1 MVPMPNDQYPPLF
14 GVSLRVPPS
23 NIQAEQAFLGALFRN
38 NKVLD
43 RSAFLRPEH
52 FADQIHARIFECAL
66 RRIEGGRIAD
76 AVTLKEDFENAGTLN
91 EVGGVP
97 YLTELLSAMVGI
109 INAGDYARVIRD
121 CWVRRELIEVGEQ
134 LVNSAF
140 GEAPN
145 IDPTTIAS
153 EAIARIDEAAV
164 GSGTLKASTTTLDSA
179 MDAAMAA
186 MEAAQSRKGP
196 AGISTGFRSIDDRL
210 GGLEPGH
217 VYVIAGRPGMGKS
230 ALGHNIAIN
239 AARSGV
245 GVLELSL
252 EMSATQLGRRALC
265 AASGV
270 PQFNMKTGYVSN
282 DHAAQL
288 VRARRELA
296 GLPLT
301 IDDAGGQTPAMIAA
315 KARAAKRKHGLG
327 LLMVD
332 HLNLMRA
339 EEADARHGDTSA
351 TGKASNMMLQVAKDC
366 GCPVLLLAQL
376 NRGPENREDKRPT
389 LGDLRQSGNIEQD
402 AYAVGFVYRPEYYL
416 GGQPEQKDGELPGK
430 HHDRMTEWE
439 DRKRSL
445 TGRAELIW
453 AKVRDGEP
461 GTDLLTFDGP
471 TTSFGESR
479 P

>member
-1 MVPMPNDQYPPLF
+1 MPDGYQSSPLF
-14 GVSLRVPPS
+14 GIPQRLPPA
-23 NIQAEQAFLGALFRN
+23 NVDAECAFLGALLYN
-38 NKVLD
+38 NKALD
-43 RSAFLRPEH
+43 RAPNLEPDH
-52 FADQIHARIFECAL
+52 FAHPANARIFAEA
-66 RRIEGGRIAD
+66 RRLIGAGHIAD
-76 AVTLKEDFENAGTLN
+76 PITLKTAFEHTGILD
-91 EVGGVP
+91 EVGGTA
-97 YLTELLSAMVGI
+97 YLMSLVSAMIGVI
-109 INAGDYARVIRD
+109 SIGDYAKLIRD
-121 CWVRRELIEVGEQ
+121 CWMRREMIEAGER
-134 LVNSAF
+134 LVNAAF
-140 GEAPN
+140 GEVPDA
-145 IDPTTIAS
+145 DSATIAA
-153 EAIARIDEAAV
+153 EAIARIDGAVV
-164 GSGTLKASTTTLDSA
+164 GSGVLNSSMTTLDGA
-179 MDAAMAA
+179 MDAAIAA
-186 MEAAQSRKGP
+186 MEAAQDRKGP
-196 AGISTGFRSIDDRL
+196 AGISTGFQCIDDRL

-217 VYVIAGRPGMGKS
+217 VYVLAGRPGMGKS
-230 ALGHNIAIN
+230 ALGHGIAIN

-252 EMSATQLGRRALC
+252 EMSAVQLGRRALS

-270 PQFNMKTGYVSN
+270 AQIGLKTGHIN
-282 DHAAQL
+282 NEHAERL

-339 EEADARHGDTSA
+339 EDADARHGDTSA

-389 LGDLRQSGNIEQD
+389 LSDLRQSGNIEQD

-416 GGQPEQKDGELPGK
+416 GGEPEKKDGETAGK
-430 HHDRMTEWE
+430 HHDRISEWE
-439 DRKRSL
+439 ERKRHVA
-445 TGRAELIW
+445 GRAELIW

-461 GTDLLTFDGP
+461 GTDHLTFDGP
-471 TTSFGESR
+471 TTSFGE
-479 P
+479 PA